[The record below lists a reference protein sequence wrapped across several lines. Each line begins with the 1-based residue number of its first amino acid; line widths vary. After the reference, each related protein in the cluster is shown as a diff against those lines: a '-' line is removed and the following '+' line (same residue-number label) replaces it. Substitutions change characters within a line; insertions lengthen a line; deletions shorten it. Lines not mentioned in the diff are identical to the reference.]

1 MIHDRVSMPR
11 VLKHILLF
19 TLGISGLAY
28 IYNGSKEVGFGL
40 SFTILASGILS
51 TLASYGLISLIA
63 DIKKG
68 KTFKGF
74 IQQFIKK
81 IESIAYDPNR

>member
-1 MIHDRVSMPR
+1 MYDRVEMPR
-11 VLKHILLF
+11 AFKHLLFF
-19 TLGISGLAY
+19 TLGISGLVY
-28 IYNGSKEVGFGL
+28 IYNGSEEVGVGL

-74 IQQFIKK
+74 IKEFVKK
-81 IESIAYDPNR
+81 IESIAYDTDR

>member
-1 MIHDRVSMPR
+1 MGKRCRSATIDKNNMIHDRVSMPR

-51 TLASYGLISLIA
+51 TLASYGLISFRFGTQSGI
-63 DIKKG
+63 
-68 KTFKGF
+68 
-74 IQQFIKK
+74 
-81 IESIAYDPNR
+81 SIGLNTY